1 MKRKIQKSQERNQEE
16 DRVSQLITK
25 MQLTVRDV
33 GSLYNLV
40 KSADEPNHERFIN
53 KLDEVKV
60 LVEEI
65 KWHVKYSKMEQV

>member
-1 MKRKIQKSQERNQEE
+1 MKKTRERNQEE
-16 DRVSQLITK
+16 HTVSKLITK
-25 MQLTVRDV
+25 TQLTVRDV

-40 KSADEPNHERFIN
+40 KAADEPNHERLIN

-60 LVEEI
+60 LVDEI